1 MPYDGDVNDVA
12 VLFPTVEGRT
22 YEFWMEMTLQPE
34 PDDGDD
40 PLFYLRI
47 IKAHWMERMKHES
60 PYVAQS
66 LEKVGDD
73 FGVKMKYGFNE
84 IRIWCVPSVS
94 LAAGFKQSLAEEPIP
109 KDKWYSP
116 SDLMAFSV
124 PPLPDEEIGNLP
136 SRLFGPG
143 AAQTGQVCRS

>member
-1 MPYDGDVNDVA
+1 MPLDVG

-40 PLFYLRI
+40 PLFHLRV
-47 IKAHWMERMKHES
+47 IKAHWMERMKKES
-60 PYVAQS
+60 PYVAQA
-66 LEKVGDD
+66 LESVGDD
-73 FGVKMKYGFNE
+73 FGAKMKYGFNK
-84 IRIWCVPSVS
+84 IRIWYVPSVS

-124 PPLPDEEIGNLP
+124 HWVRTSLFTHVSRPLPFDHQPCVDGVL
-136 SRLFGPG
+136 SR
-143 AAQTGQVCRS
+143 